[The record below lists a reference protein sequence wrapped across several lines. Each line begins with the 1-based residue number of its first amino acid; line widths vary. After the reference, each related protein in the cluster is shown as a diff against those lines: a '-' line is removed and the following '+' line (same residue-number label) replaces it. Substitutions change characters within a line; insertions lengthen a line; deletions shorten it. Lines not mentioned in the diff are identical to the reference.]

1 MEEHERIRISGVIN
15 DVTFANPE
23 NGFTVLELESGDEL
37 ITAVGVMPELKA
49 GELLELSGYWDFHAS
64 FGRQFRVELCE
75 HKMPAS
81 AGDILRYLA
90 AGGVKGIG
98 SKLAVKIVDK
108 FGENTLD
115 IIENDP
121 ERLAQIRGISP
132 EKAKQISADFK
143 RQFAV
148 REIMIS
154 LEKYGMTTAECV
166 KAFNA
171 FGVRAAD
178 IIRRNP
184 YALCGEG
191 VGFSFERAE
200 FIADQLPD
208 PPDNGY
214 RLQAGV
220 LHVMSH
226 NLSNGHTCIP
236 REKMFAPCA
245 ELLSTNE
252 DTVDI
257 TIDELIGSGRLVSE
271 FIDNREFLFL
281 PHIYKAEKSSAERMK
296 QILRFPPAGRKA
308 ADREIDRIEKK
319 NGIKYGDLQ
328 RKAIVPPSSAD
339 CLS

>member
-143 RQFAV
+143 R
-148 REIMIS
+148 
-154 LEKYGMTTAECV
+154 
-166 KAFNA
+166 
-171 FGVRAAD
+171 
-178 IIRRNP
+178 
-184 YALCGEG
+184 
-191 VGFSFERAE
+191 
-200 FIADQLPD
+200 
-208 PPDNGY
+208 
-214 RLQAGV
+214 
-220 LHVMSH
+220 
-226 NLSNGHTCIP
+226 
-236 REKMFAPCA
+236 PCA
-245 ELLSTNE
+245 KL
-252 DTVDI
+252 
-257 TIDELIGSGRLVSE
+257 
-271 FIDNREFLFL
+271 
-281 PHIYKAEKSSAERMK
+281 
-296 QILRFPPAGRKA
+296 
-308 ADREIDRIEKK
+308 
-319 NGIKYGDLQ
+319 
-328 RKAIVPPSSAD
+328 
-339 CLS
+339 

>member
-154 LEKYGMTTAECV
+154 LEKIRHDDRRMCQSFQCV
-166 KAFNA
+166 RRARRRYNQAKPLCA
-171 FGVRAAD
+171 VR
-178 IIRRNP
+178 R
-184 YALCGEG
+184 
-191 VGFSFERAE
+191 
-200 FIADQLPD
+200 
-208 PPDNGY
+208 
-214 RLQAGV
+214 
-220 LHVMSH
+220 
-226 NLSNGHTCIP
+226 
-236 REKMFAPCA
+236 
-245 ELLSTNE
+245 
-252 DTVDI
+252 
-257 TIDELIGSGRLVSE
+257 GSGLQLRASRVH
-271 FIDNREFLFL
+271 RR
-281 PHIYKAEKSSAERMK
+281 SAPR
-296 QILRFPPAGRKA
+296 PAR
-308 ADREIDRIEKK
+308 
-319 NGIKYGDLQ
+319 
-328 RKAIVPPSSAD
+328 
-339 CLS
+339 

>member
-15 DVTFANPE
+15 DVTFSNPE

-49 GELLELSGYWDFHAS
+49 GELLELSGHWDFHAS

-81 AGDILRYLA
+81 AGDILRYLS

-98 SKLAVKIVDK
+98 PKLAVKIVDR

-132 EKAKQISADFK
+132 EKAKSISEDFK

-148 REIMIS
+148 REIMMS

-184 YALCGEG
+184 
-191 VGFSFERAE
+191 
-200 FIADQLPD
+200 
-208 PPDNGY
+208 
-214 RLQAGV
+214 
-220 LHVMSH
+220 
-226 NLSNGHTCIP
+226 
-236 REKMFAPCA
+236 
-245 ELLSTNE
+245 
-252 DTVDI
+252 
-257 TIDELIGSGRLVSE
+257 
-271 FIDNREFLFL
+271 
-281 PHIYKAEKSSAERMK
+281 
-296 QILRFPPAGRKA
+296 
-308 ADREIDRIEKK
+308 
-319 NGIKYGDLQ
+319 
-328 RKAIVPPSSAD
+328 
-339 CLS
+339 